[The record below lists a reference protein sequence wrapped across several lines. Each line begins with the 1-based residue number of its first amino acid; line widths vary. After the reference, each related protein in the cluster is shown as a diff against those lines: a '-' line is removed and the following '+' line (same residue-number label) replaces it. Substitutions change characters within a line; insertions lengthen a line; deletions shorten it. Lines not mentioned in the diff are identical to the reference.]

1 MLKPFL
7 EACGNNLFQFSRAPV
22 YDNLMSCYVN
32 KFLLSVGPTFGSTST
47 GDVAILTQQL
57 KEMAKEKQGH
67 DKEVEGLRQ
76 QLEEMSKEK
85 KELLIKH
92 SREVVGL
99 RHKTS
104 DLRIIKQRNEVLEAD
119 LKAEKS
125 KTKEKTAELE
135 KERMKRRSAE
145 KNLKELQSQMAGKSV
160 KELEEERNRR
170 RKLAELKRG
179 DFLKKHQTEGE
190 ESMKGKARDVLDQDQ
205 GVVVEKTPSKRPR
218 LENEKRVKGRR
229 EDEINKEQLMAKGK
243 YVPEV
248 EKKRQEKEQHQGGQS
263 GILARGKSVT
273 EKTTGDKLVKSI
285 IIYRSHFIKNF
296 NLLLSAGEKKDI
308 RVGVKSGLRAGKDA
322 GPERVEVKKRL
333 IQCAGCA
340 EKV

>member
-1 MLKPFL
+1 M
-7 EACGNNLFQFSRAPV
+7 G
-22 YDNLMSCYVN
+22 
-32 KFLLSVGPTFGSTST
+32 
-47 GDVAILTQQL
+47 
-57 KEMAKEKQGH
+57 
-67 DKEVEGLRQ
+67 
-76 QLEEMSKEK
+76 
-85 KELLIKH
+85 
-92 SREVVGL
+92 
-99 RHKTS
+99 
-104 DLRIIKQRNEVLEAD
+104 
-119 LKAEKS
+119 
-125 KTKEKTAELE
+125 
-135 KERMKRRSAE
+135 
-145 KNLKELQSQMAGKSV
+145 
-160 KELEEERNRR
+160 
-170 RKLAELKRG
+170 KRG

-190 ESMKGKARDVLDQDQ
+190 ESMKGKTRDVLDQDQ

-229 EDEINKEQLMAKGK
+229 EDEMNKEQSMSKGK

-285 IIYRSHFIKNF
+285 IIYLSHFIKIF

-340 EKV
+340 VKV

>member
-1 MLKPFL
+1 M
-7 EACGNNLFQFSRAPV
+7 
-22 YDNLMSCYVN
+22 
-32 KFLLSVGPTFGSTST
+32 
-47 GDVAILTQQL
+47 
-57 KEMAKEKQGH
+57 
-67 DKEVEGLRQ
+67 
-76 QLEEMSKEK
+76 
-85 KELLIKH
+85 
-92 SREVVGL
+92 
-99 RHKTS
+99 
-104 DLRIIKQRNEVLEAD
+104 
-119 LKAEKS
+119 
-125 KTKEKTAELE
+125 
-135 KERMKRRSAE
+135 
-145 KNLKELQSQMAGKSV
+145 
-160 KELEEERNRR
+160 
-170 RKLAELKRG
+170 
-179 DFLKKHQTEGE
+179 
-190 ESMKGKARDVLDQDQ
+190 LDQDQ

-285 IIYRSHFIKNF
+285 IIYRSHFIKIF

-308 RVGVKSGLRAGKDA
+308 RVGVKSGLQAGKDA